1 MEVLRKKLKNSDKNI
16 ITLFCIAIAIVIIMT
31 CINTDFLEI
40 SNIKSMSFQLPEFG
54 ILCFGMMLCM
64 ISGGI
69 DLSLVG
75 TANLSGIVTA
85 VIIIAMNGSP
95 TGIVIGIVAG
105 ILTGVLC
112 GLFNGFLIGQL
123 QIPAMLVTLC
133 GGQLYTGLGMVIT
146 KGPAITG
153 LPDYFQ
159 NIANGTIGGII
170 PISLMIFI
178 AFAIGINFI
187 FKYTILGKQICFMGS
202 NSTASRYSGINNLR
216 VTLLTY
222 MISGISAAISG
233 IIIISHYGSA
243 KSDYGSSY
251 VLLTLLIVVFAGVD
265 PAGGKGRVLAVGL
278 TVLILQLI
286 SSACNILRFDSFTK
300 TVIWGLMLILIM
312 TSKYLINEY
321 NQKIRGKAK

>member
-16 ITLFCIAIAIVIIMT
+16 ITLFCIAIGIVIIMT

-40 SNIKSMSFQLPEFG
+40 SNIQSMSFQLPEFG

-85 VIIIAMNGSP
+85 VIIISMNGSP
-95 TGIVIGIVAG
+95 TGVVIGIVAG
-105 ILTGVLC
+105 ILVGVLC

-159 NIANGTIGGII
+159 NIANGTIGGIM

-178 AFAIGINFI
+178 AFAMGINFI
-187 FKYTILGKQICFMGS
+187 LKYTILGKQICFMGS
-202 NSTASRYSGINNLR
+202 NPTASRYSGINNLR

-321 NQKIRGKAK
+321 KHKIRRKAK

>member
-1 MEVLRKKLKNSDKNI
+1 MEALRKRLINSDKNI
-16 ITLFCIAIAIVIIMT
+16 LTLFSIAIVIVIIMT
-31 CINTDFLEI
+31 CINTDFLDI
-40 SNIKSMSFQLPEFG
+40 SNIQAMSFQLPEFG
-54 ILCFGMMLCM
+54 ILSLGMMICM

-75 TANLSGIVTA
+75 ATNLSGIVAA
-85 VIIIAMNGSP
+85 VIIISMKG
-95 TGIVIGIVAG
+95 TLVGVVIGIAAC
-105 ILTGVLC
+105 ILVGVLC
-112 GLFNGFLIGQL
+112 GLLNGFLIGEL
-123 QIPAMLVTLC
+123 KIPAMLVTLC
-133 GGQLYTGLGMVIT
+133 GGQLYTGLGMAIT

-159 NIANGTIGGII
+159 IIGNGTIGGII
-170 PISLMIFI
+170 PISFVIFI
-178 AFAIGINFI
+178 AVAIAVNVIL
-187 FKYTILGKQICFMGS
+187 KYTVLGKQICLMGS

-222 MISGISAAISG
+222 MISGMLAAISG

-265 PAGGKGRVLAVGL
+265 PAGGKGKVLGVGL
-278 TVLILQLI
+278 TVVILQLI

-300 TVIWGLMLILIM
+300 SVIWGLMLILVM
-312 TSKYLINEY
+312 TAKYIINEY
-321 NQKIRGKAK
+321 KHKIRRKVK